1 MIEIKELTK
10 RYGKK
15 QVIKDISLVLKPCTY
30 GFATKIWMFS
40 RSYSI

>member
-30 GFATKIWMFS
+30 GLVGPNVPRYILKV
-40 RSYSI
+40 